1 MDDRCHGSFVFTV
14 QLRLASPGLLYVKK
28 REEWAMRNSLHEENS
43 PEVKDEG
50 LEKSKMAP
58 QPLADHPPKPR
69 RAAESHRMTSP
80 HPRREVWTS
89 SEPCITSVDFTG
101 IWKNIT
107 TCGPIRYL
115 EVANDGLSQHPSDA
129 NDATHLDFM
138 VSTKKASKSP
148 I

>member
-1 MDDRCHGSFVFTV
+1 MRKIAQKSSNFLT
-14 QLRLASPGLLYVKK
+14 Q
-28 REEWAMRNSLHEENS
+28 REKMKHN
-43 PEVKDEG
+43 EG

-58 QPLADHPPKPR
+58 QTLADHPPKRR

-80 HPRREVWTS
+80 HPCREVWTS
-89 SEPCITSVDFTG
+89 SEPRVTSVDFTG
-101 IWKNIT
+101 IWNNIT
-107 TCGPIRYL
+107 TGGPIQYL